1 MYNYTIE
8 SELVVWNQ
16 TDNWQFAID
25 EWSELRTQMTVYD
38 GLLGIYVRRNGEIV
52 KVLIS
57 QEDIKNHS
65 EFLLSVRD
73 SSNRVEGR
81 IMMDMYEQEV
91 NGMNVIEPKDKLDL
105 PKEWQEP
112 YTAYILRK
120 TKEETNYMLADEE
133 LDYKAAVAEMEG
145 SDLTVDF
152 HGNFEQMDDDTQD
165 AIINPK
171 HYKMIPKEA
180 YADKPEGL
188 EYMDLMEYILAHHEG
203 VESHLLGQVFKYACR
218 LGKKDAKLQDAK
230 KIAWYANRLVTVI
243 EKGQ

>member
-8 SELVVWNQ
+8 TEMVVWDK
-16 TDNWQFAID
+16 TDNWQVAID
-25 EWSELRTQMTVYD
+25 EWSELRTQMNVHD

-73 SSNRVEGR
+73 SSNRIEGR

-91 NGMNVIEPKDKLDL
+91 NGMDIIEPKDKLDL

-112 YTAYILRK
+112 YAAYMMRK
-120 TKEETNYMLADEE
+120 TKEETNYGIE
-133 LDYKAAVAEMEG
+133 LPLTDDL
-145 SDLTVDF
+145 SDTTTDLDF
-152 HGNFEQMDDDTQD
+152 HGNFEDMDDDTQD

-243 EKGQ
+243 EGAS

>member
-8 SELVVWNQ
+8 TELVVWNE

-25 EWSELRTQMTVYD
+25 EWSELRTQMTVHD
-38 GLLGIYVRRNGEIV
+38 GLLGIYVRRNEEIV

-57 QEDIKNHS
+57 QEDIKKHS
-65 EFLLSVRD
+65 EFLLALRD

-81 IMMDMYEQEV
+81 IMMDMYEQEA
-91 NGMNVIEPKDKLDL
+91 NGMDVIEPKDKLDL
-105 PKEWQEP
+105 PQEWQEP
-112 YTAYILRK
+112 YTAYIIRK

-145 SDLTVDF
+145 NDLVVDF
-152 HGNFEQMDDDTQD
+152 HGNFEDMDDAAKD

-171 HYKMIPKEA
+171 HYKTIPA
-180 YADKPEGL
+180 GNYPNGL
-188 EYMDLMEYILAHHEG
+188 EYMDICEHSLAHLDG
-203 VESHLLGQVFKYACR
+203 VKAHLVGQILKYTLR
-218 LGKKDAKLQDAK
+218 VGKKDAFLQDSR
-230 KIAWYANRLVTVI
+230 KIEWYAKRLVETV

>member
-1 MYNYTIE
+1 
-8 SELVVWNQ
+8 
-16 TDNWQFAID
+16 
-25 EWSELRTQMTVYD
+25 
-38 GLLGIYVRRNGEIV
+38 
-52 KVLIS
+52 
-57 QEDIKNHS
+57 
-65 EFLLSVRD
+65 
-73 SSNRVEGR
+73 
-81 IMMDMYEQEV
+81 MMDMYEQEV

-145 SDLTVDF
+145 SDLTVEPTYRHRHRRLSVDF
-152 HGNFEQMDDDTQD
+152 HGNFEDMDDDTQD